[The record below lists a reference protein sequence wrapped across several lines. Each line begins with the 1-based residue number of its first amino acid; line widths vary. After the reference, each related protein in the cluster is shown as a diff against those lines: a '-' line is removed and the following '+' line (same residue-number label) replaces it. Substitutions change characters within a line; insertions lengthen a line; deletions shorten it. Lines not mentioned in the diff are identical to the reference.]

1 MGNVLLFQTCVWSYI
16 NFVFKFDFGIAFP
29 DSVGCLLQL
38 GVLPDYSPRCESRPC
53 PIGWFDGLIMP
64 GEDNDGENQR
74 PLRAGRSLH
83 QAFVRFVNRSHRRVD
98 IIWLNYE
105 GFGMKYKTLLSCQ
118 FVDVNTFV
126 GHPWIFRD
134 ADSGDRMVVQLKE
147 VFEPTGWNS
156 EEGGRPQRKVVYIT
170 IPGAWT
176 SSVCLMR

>member
-1 MGNVLLFQTCVWSYI
+1 M
-16 NFVFKFDFGIAFP
+16 A
-29 DSVGCLLQL
+29 
-38 GVLPDYSPRCESRPC
+38 
-53 PIGWFDGLIMP
+53 
-64 GEDNDGENQR
+64 GEDNQGENPC

-83 QAFVRFVNRSHRRVD
+83 QAFVRFVNRSRRRVD

-147 VFEPTGWNS
+147 VFEPTSWS
-156 EEGGRPQRKVVYIT
+156 SEGGGPPQRKVVYIT
-170 IPGAWT
+170 IPVFSLRERCMQIVRGHVNQDSLDQLDLPVTLIRDLKMSARPQHPT
-176 SSVCLMR
+176 NQRQQVT